1 MTQWFS
7 VFQCVWEPPISSGV
21 SGVCGYNVC
30 YFSAY
35 VRGEGSVKNT
45 QFSLHDNRAT
55 IMKPEQNAEY
65 ISKIR
70 MRLCDDSLARKV
82 TLTCV
87 CQQKNNLAPE
97 ISNGSVCNIV

>member
-1 MTQWFS
+1 MGAPYF
-7 VFQCVWEPPISSGV
+7 IR
-21 SGVCGYNVC
+21 YDDVC

-82 TLTCV
+82 TLTC
-87 CQQKNNLAPE
+87 
-97 ISNGSVCNIV
+97 SGRSSVVKWTFFC